1 MDLEI
6 DSGNLNEIDSARFG
20 TWLEKQVQPQTTAR
34 GLAHGTRVTTG
45 NERATYLG
53 RVRQLGGFVEADV
66 TSTWI
71 PRRPTP
77 YRYHT

>member
-45 NERATYLG
+45 DERATYLG
-53 RVRQLGGFVEADV
+53 RVRQPGSFVEADV
-66 TSTWI
+66 NST
-71 PRRPTP
+71 
-77 YRYHT
+77 

>member
-6 DSGNLNEIDSARFG
+6 DSGNLHEIDSAHFG

-45 NERATYLG
+45 DERATYLG
-53 RVRQLGGFVEADV
+53 
-66 TSTWI
+66 
-71 PRRPTP
+71 
-77 YRYHT
+77 